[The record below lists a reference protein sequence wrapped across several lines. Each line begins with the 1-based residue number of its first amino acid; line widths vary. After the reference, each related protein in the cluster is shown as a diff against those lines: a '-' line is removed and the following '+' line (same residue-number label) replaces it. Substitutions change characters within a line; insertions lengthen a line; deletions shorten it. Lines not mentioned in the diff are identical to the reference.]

1 MEIWY
6 HRLTFQSQE
15 MLNLITT
22 FEFYEDLMLDILL
35 NRDSNNTVEKIY
47 ITSLIPLE
55 FWENGSQLEKLEG
68 DMFIEDIEQATLFI
82 DKETKYVLF

>member
-1 MEIWY
+1 
-6 HRLTFQSQE
+6 

-55 FWENGSQLEKLEG
+55 FWKNGSQLEKLEG
-68 DMFIEDIEQATLFI
+68 DMFIEDIE
-82 DKETKYVLF
+82 